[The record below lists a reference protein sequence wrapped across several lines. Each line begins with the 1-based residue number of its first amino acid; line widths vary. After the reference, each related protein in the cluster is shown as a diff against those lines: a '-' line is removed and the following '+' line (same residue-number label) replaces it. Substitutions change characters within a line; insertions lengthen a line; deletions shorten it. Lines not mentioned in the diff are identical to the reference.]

1 MSDLVVA
8 KVEATGEDEEP
19 GEGGAK
25 TPPKLTDL
33 PEELLLYLAT
43 FLNGRD
49 VVHLSHVNQVRA
61 LLRIWVKCCLTW
73 IVLPSTYGE
82 VVKASFCVC
91 IEPQVVLWLPVKA
104 SFCVI
109 FS

>member
-8 KVEATGEDEEP
+8 KVEATGDDEEP

-73 IVLPSTYGE
+73 IVSTIQAPMARLLML
-82 VVKASFCVC
+82 VFVFVSNHR
-91 IEPQVVLWLPVKA
+91 
-104 SFCVI
+104 
-109 FS
+109 